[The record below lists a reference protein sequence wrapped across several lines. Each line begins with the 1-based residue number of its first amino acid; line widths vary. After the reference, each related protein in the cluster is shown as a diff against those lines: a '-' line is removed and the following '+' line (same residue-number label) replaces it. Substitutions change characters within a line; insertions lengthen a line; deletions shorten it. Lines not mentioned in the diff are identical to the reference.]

1 MATRQIVAMGG
12 RAEALEDFVLEI
24 ARGPKV
30 CFLPTAQGDS
40 AEAVVLFYEQ
50 LGHRCRATHL
60 RLFGVP
66 PAHLREVLLEQDAIY
81 VAGGNTASMLGTW
94 RVHGL
99 PEILRDA
106 WNEGVVLCGWSAGGM
121 CWFEG
126 GVTDSFGPELVALDD
141 GLGLLGGSFCPHY
154 DGEETRRPTYRRLV
168 AEGLLPAGYGVD
180 DGAALHYVDTEPIE
194 AVSAR
199 EGATAYR
206 VGPDG
211 ESPLEARLLADS
223 HA

>member
-1 MATRQIVAMGG
+1 MGG

-30 CFLPTAQGDS
+30 CFLPTAQGDRPS
-40 AEAVVLFYEQ
+40 DIVLFYEQ

-66 PAHLREVLLEQDAIY
+66 PADLRDLLLEQDAIY
-81 VAGGNTASMLGTW
+81 VAGGNTANMLATW
-94 RVHGL
+94 RVHKL
-99 PEILRDA
+99 PEILGDA
-106 WNEGVVLCGWSAGGM
+106 WDEGIVLCGWSAGGM

-126 GVTDSFGPELVALDD
+126 GVTDSFGPELAPLDD
-141 GLGLLGGSFCPHY
+141 GIGLLSGSFCPHY
-154 DGEETRRPTYRRLV
+154 EGEEQRRPVYRRLV
-168 AEGLLPAGYGVD
+168 AEGLLSAGYGVD
-180 DGAALHYVDTEPIE
+180 DDAALHYVDTKLAEV
-194 AVSAR
+194 VSAR

-211 ESPLEARLLADS
+211 ETALEPRLLAG
-223 HA
+223 HRA

>member
-1 MATRQIVAMGG
+1 MATRHIVAMGG

-30 CFLPTAQGDS
+30 CFLPTARGDDPWDI
-40 AEAVVLFYEQ
+40 VQFYEQ
-50 LGHRCRATHL
+50 LGGRCRATHL

-66 PAHLREVLLEQDAIY
+66 PADLRDLLLEQDVIY
-81 VAGGNTASMLGTW
+81 VAGGNTANMLATW
-94 RVHGL
+94 RVHRL
-99 PEILRDA
+99 TEILRDV
-106 WNEGVVLCGWSAGGM
+106 WEQGIVLCGWSAGGM

-126 GVTDSFGPELVALDD
+126 GVTDSFGPALAPLDD

-180 DGAALHYVDTEPIE
+180 DEAALHYVDTELAE
-194 AVSAR
+194 VVSAR
-199 EGATAYR
+199 AGATAHR
-206 VGPDG
+206 VGSDG
-211 ESPLEARLLADS
+211 ESILEARLL
-223 HA
+223 